1 MSTSLS
7 GITSSGVTS
16 SVPQVAVDAAST
28 SISSL
33 TPDEKCSLLFD

>member
-7 GITSSGVTS
+7 GVTFSGVTS
-16 SVPQVAVDAAST
+16 SMPQVAVDAAST

-33 TPDEKCSLLFD
+33 TPDDKRSLLFD